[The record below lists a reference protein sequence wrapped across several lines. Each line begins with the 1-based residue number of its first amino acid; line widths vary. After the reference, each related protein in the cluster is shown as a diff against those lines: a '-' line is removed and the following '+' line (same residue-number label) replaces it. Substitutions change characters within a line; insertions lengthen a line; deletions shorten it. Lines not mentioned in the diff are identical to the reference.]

1 MSYPVLLSQ
10 LCVAARLFDLLLMQ
24 APPHAHLL
32 LAAKQTLSHR
42 RSTKGCSPSLP
53 CATTAGEEQGESRQ
67 TETERYRSLPRAA
80 KHPQVRIV
88 KDLLFPV
95 PEGH

>member
-1 MSYPVLLSQ
+1 MSYRVLLSQ

-80 KHPQVRIV
+80 KHPQVGIV